1 MDFTVELTFADSSNG
16 AGRSQFYLLVFFFFS
31 FLNRTFAKNSDQFLT
46 NLVKKDRT
54 WPKDWKSGP
63 S

>member
-1 MDFTVELTFADSSNG
+1 MDFTVEMTFADSSNG
-16 AGRSQFYLLVFFFFS
+16 AGRSKFYLLVFFS
-31 FLNRTFAKNSDQFLT
+31 FLNRTFAKNPDQFRT

-54 WPKDWKSGP
+54 WAKVWKSRP